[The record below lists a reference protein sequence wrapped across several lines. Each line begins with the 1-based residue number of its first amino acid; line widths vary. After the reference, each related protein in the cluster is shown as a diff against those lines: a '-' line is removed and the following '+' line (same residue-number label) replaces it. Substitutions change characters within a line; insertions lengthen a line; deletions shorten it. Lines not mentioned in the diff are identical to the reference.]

1 MCCYYSSPSG
11 VVVAVKGS
19 VSEEGFF
26 HVNDIVY
33 AGEETQPLLQHN
45 NTTASSSS
53 SSSSSRSD
61 TAMTIDNT
69 TNRQAHDD
77 DTYLLLVS
85 GLQVG
90 AATNSNSSAT
100 SDLSV
105 QLLMDFVSG
114 RLGGAAD
121 VALASKIVRVVVAGN
136 SVVETTVQPGKERFT
151 GSKHQS
157 EALAPMR
164 QVLPSPFHF
173 LSLFFCPLLLSF
185 ELSFDLSVRLTPL

>member
-1 MCCYYSSPSG
+1 MSRGNQGG
-11 VVVAVKGS
+11 V
-19 VSEEGFF
+19 
-26 HVNDIVY
+26 
-33 AGEETQPLLQHN
+33 
-45 NTTASSSS
+45 SSSS
-53 SSSSSRSD
+53 LSSND
-61 TAMTIDNT
+61 AAMTIDDT
-69 TNRQAHDD
+69 TNHHAHDD

-90 AATNSNSSAT
+90 ATTNNNSSAT

-121 VALASKIVRVVVAGN
+121 IALASKIVRVVVAGN

-164 QVLPSPFHF
+164 QVLPFPSPSYPLSHF
-173 LSLFFCPLLLSF
+173 LSLLFCPLLLSF
-185 ELSFDLSVRLTPL
+185 TQAECTINSSLSPLSLSQKSTASPA